1 MQLTNFSFLN
11 SRLDHM
17 SADAARKVA
26 MQRISSGNR
35 LENGKTDAGALS
47 ASLRLRT
54 SQLETNHKM
63 GNVQN
68 ALSFL
73 QAQEDAIGSAMSIL
87 DRISELKTLFED
99 PTKSDSD
106 RMFYDEEFKEISGQ
120 LEGLKSMNFNKIS
133 LFSEIGTGQGLYG
146 GSVESFNASSESG
159 LSTSISRHVIDFED
173 LRYIAEAG
181 EAVKRGE
188 GGLDAIY
195 FPETEPKAQVETI
208 TIGGNIAHGD
218 QFSFSIR
225 EQTALFK
232 TESDTTFKYLA
243 DNSTESAG
251 DPQEVIRDDFYN
263 QLTGDAKIMNFL
275 DVAKVGTNQLT
286 LTAKMKGDPYL
297 LYNLR
302 NSGTTGSITNPSTD
316 VANVNND
323 AQEDLVQIDIPP
335 GVSLYAGDSVSLQ
348 VAGKSFTYSAKPSDK
363 TQNRILGM
371 RRLALGLANEINND
385 PSVNGD
391 IEALANLKS
400 VGGTTVAYSPGS
412 ILIHSKDRGTP
423 YVGASAPLINLNSPK
438 GTGTIT
444 ATPTQGNI
452 VGTAQVVSLDI
463 GDDSTATGDGLIAA
477 GDVYSVTVREL
488 RHPDESNDPYTSAND
503 PKSPLKEEPF
513 FVTTGAGWSANDIRN
528 ALVTRINAGSSLV
541 KATSGA
547 TGEIILTSEKEG
559 EPFGITRG
567 WGTADSLTKVVDVP
581 NVSPF
586 SIVKSMN
593 ALVEMLS
600 QNGAE
605 QSRLNEVHS
614 NLEGKL
620 GTGEQAIG
628 RMTDTDFA
636 KESTALVKSSL
647 KFEMATKIMSNATR
661 LKDVLIPLTQNH
673 FRSFVLSPTL

>member
-1 MQLTNFSFLN
+1 MQLTNYSFLS
-11 SRLDHM
+11 SRLDHI
-17 SADAARKVA
+17 SSGTARKVA

-47 ASLRLRT
+47 ASLRLRS
-54 SQLETNHKM
+54 SQLEMNRKM

-73 QAQEDAIGSAMSIL
+73 QTQEAAIGSAMSIL

-120 LEGLKSMNFNKIS
+120 LEGLKNMDFNKIS

-146 GSVESFNASSESG
+146 GSVESFNTSSESG

-188 GGLDAIY
+188 GGLAVVY

-208 TIGGNIAHGD
+208 AIGGNIAHGD

-263 QLTGDAKIMNFL
+263 QLTADANIMNFL
-275 DVAKVGTNQLT
+275 NVAKVGTNQLA

-302 NSGTTGSITNPSTD
+302 NSGTTGSVTNPSTD
-316 VANVNND
+316 VANINND
-323 AQEDLVQIDIPP
+323 AQEDLVQINIPA

-348 VAGKSFTYSAKPSDK
+348 VAGKSFTYSATASDK
-363 TQNRILGM
+363 TQDRIIGM
-371 RRLALGLANEINND
+371 RRLALGLANKINND
-385 PSVNGD
+385 ASINGD
-391 IEALANLKS
+391 IEALANLS
-400 VGGTTVAYSPGS
+400 PAGGTVGYSPGS
-412 ILIHSKDRGTP
+412 ILIHSRDRGAP
-423 YVGASAPLINLNSPK
+423 YAGASAPLISLNSPK
-438 GTGTIT
+438 GSGTIT
-444 ATPTQGNI
+444 AISTQANI
-452 VGTAQVVSLDI
+452 VGTAQVVSLVI

-488 RHPDESNDPYTSAND
+488 RHPDESNDPYTSVND
-503 PKSPLKEEPF
+503 PKNPLEEEPF
-513 FVTTGAGWSANDIRN
+513 SVTTGSGWGANDIRN

-559 EPFGITRG
+559 EPFGVTRG

-605 QSRLNEVHS
+605 QSRLNEAHGI
-614 NLEGKL
+614 LEGKL

-647 KFEMATKIMSNATR
+647 KFEMATKIMSKAIR
-661 LKDVLIPLTQNH
+661 LKDLLIPLTQNH
-673 FRSFVLSPTL
+673 FRSFVLSSTL

>member
-1 MQLTNFSFLN
+1 
-11 SRLDHM
+11 
-17 SADAARKVA
+17 

-47 ASLRLRT
+47 ASLRLRS
-54 SQLETNHKM
+54 SQLEMNRKM

-73 QAQEDAIGSAMSIL
+73 QTQEAAIGSAMSIL

-106 RMFYDEEFKEISGQ
+106 RMFYNEEFKEISAQ

-133 LFSEIGTGQGLYG
+133 LFSEFGTGQGLYG

-188 GGLDAIY
+188 GGLDVIY

-263 QLTGDAKIMNFL
+263 QLTGDANIMNFL

-323 AQEDLVQIDIPP
+323 AQEDLVEINIPP

-371 RRLALGLANEINND
+371 RRLAEGLANEINND

-391 IEALANLKS
+391 IEALANLS
-400 VGGTTVAYSPGS
+400 SSGS

-423 YVGASAPLINLNSPK
+423 YAQASGPAINLNSPK

-444 ATPTQGNI
+444 ATAQANV
-452 VGTAQVVSLDI
+452 VGTAQVVSLTI
-463 GDDSTATGDGLIAA
+463 GDDSIATGDGLIAA

-488 RHPDESNDPYTSAND
+488 RHPDEINDPYTSVND
-503 PKSPLKEEPF
+503 PKNPLEDKTF
-513 FVTTGAGWSANDIRN
+513 SVTTGVHWRANDIRN
-528 ALVTRINAGSSLV
+528 ALVSRINTGSSLV
-541 KATSGA
+541 KATTSGA
-547 TGEIILTSEKEG
+547 TGEIILTSKKEG
-559 EPFGITRG
+559 EPFGVTRS

-605 QSRLNEVHS
+605 QSRLNEAHG

-647 KFEMATKIMSNATR
+647 KFEMATQIMSKATR
-661 LKDVLIPLTQNH
+661 LKDLLIPLTQNH
-673 FRSFVLSPTL
+673 FRSFVLSSTL

>member
-1 MQLTNFSFLN
+1 
-11 SRLDHM
+11 
-17 SADAARKVA
+17 
-26 MQRISSGNR
+26 
-35 LENGKTDAGALS
+35 
-47 ASLRLRT
+47 
-54 SQLETNHKM
+54 
-63 GNVQN
+63 
-68 ALSFL
+68 
-73 QAQEDAIGSAMSIL
+73 
-87 DRISELKTLFED
+87 
-99 PTKSDSD
+99 
-106 RMFYDEEFKEISGQ
+106 
-120 LEGLKSMNFNKIS
+120 
-133 LFSEIGTGQGLYG
+133 
-146 GSVESFNASSESG
+146 
-159 LSTSISRHVIDFED
+159 
-173 LRYIAEAG
+173 
-181 EAVKRGE
+181 
-188 GGLDAIY
+188 
-195 FPETEPKAQVETI
+195 VETI

-263 QLTGDAKIMNFL
+263 QLTADANIMNFL

-286 LTAKMKGDPYL
+286 LTAKMKGDPYWL
-297 LYNLR
+297 RNLR
-302 NSGTTGSITNPSTD
+302 YSGTTGSITNPSTD

-323 AQEDLVQIDIPP
+323 AQEDLVQINIPV
-335 GVSLYAGDSVSLQ
+335 GVSLYAGDFVSLQ
-348 VAGKSFTYSAKPSDK
+348 VAGKSFTYSATVP

-391 IEALANLKS
+391 IEALANLS
-400 VGGTTVAYSPGS
+400 SSGS
-412 ILIHSKDRGTP
+412 ILIHSKNRGTP
-423 YVGASAPLINLNSPK
+423 YAQASGPDINLNSPK
-438 GTGTIT
+438 GLGTIT
-444 ATPTQGNI
+444 ANPAQANV
-452 VGTAQVVSLDI
+452 VGTAQVVSLTI
-463 GDDSTATGDGLIAA
+463 RDDSTATNDGFIAA
-477 GDVYSVTVREL
+477 GDAYSVTVREL
-488 RHPDESNDPYTSAND
+488 RHPDEINDPYTSVND
-503 PKSPLKEEPF
+503 PKNPLEDKTFE
-513 FVTTGAGWSANDIRN
+513 VTTGAGRRANDIRN

-541 KATSGA
+541 KATTSGA
-547 TGEIILTSEKEG
+547 TGEIILTSKKEG
-559 EPFGITRG
+559 EPFGVTRG

-605 QSRLNEVHS
+605 QSRLNEAHD

-620 GTGEQAIG
+620 IAVEQARG

-647 KFEMATKIMSNATR
+647 SFEMATKIMSNATR